1 MLLHFANFL
10 QAWFLIAYRKLAPG
24 IHPLL
29 SFGTRTCIPNQLA
42 TQSKPMGRKVSPVL
56 VDLTAQPFAQTGF
69 SHYGK
74 VSNFECWSRLRSFL
88 VAPSVD
94 RGQRPEIGLPS
105 LLGDVWLP

>member
-29 SFGTRTCIPNQLA
+29 SFGTRTFIPNQLA

-88 VAPSVD
+88 VAPSVLIE
-94 RGQRPEIGLPS
+94 GNAQR
-105 LLGDVWLP
+105 